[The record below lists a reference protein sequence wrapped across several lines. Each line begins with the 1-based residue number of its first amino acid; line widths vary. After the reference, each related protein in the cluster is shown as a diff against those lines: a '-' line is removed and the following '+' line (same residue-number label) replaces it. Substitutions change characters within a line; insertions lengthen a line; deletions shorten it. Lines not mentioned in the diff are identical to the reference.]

1 MKKTFMLFMCIVGV
15 IGVSSIFPGNISAS
29 GTLVVMMRDPPT
41 SWGEATAVYI
51 TFSDI
56 MIHRSDADGESG
68 WFNTGVSV
76 ANLSL
81 KEIVIFNTM
90 IGETHLQVG
99 MYNIIRFNITQAIA
113 TVNGINYTC
122 VINSGKLHVPIIM
135 GGVKINSAK
144 ISRLEID
151 ITPTIMRKEGKF
163 SLKPAATAKPI

>member
-1 MKKTFMLFMCIVGV
+1 
-15 IGVSSIFPGNISAS
+15 
-29 GTLVVMMRDPPT
+29 
-41 SWGEATAVYI
+41 
-51 TFSDI
+51 
-56 MIHRSDADGESG
+56 MIHRSDAEGESG